1 MSELALALVWC
12 FHLLQYVLGRG
23 NRHMRGFCFVTLLWT
38 DLPARQPNQHFTDRW
53 DPLHLLSST
62 QTDLLQTIAHQVS
75 AIASKAW
82 SDSHSNS
89 AITSSILAMAR
100 KSLVITAACAV
111 VLPWHSTSQMKTFL
125 PTTLAP
131 SHRRREAD
139 NAAAHNSTCLSWRIT
154 MPPTMKPY
162 KSCLVGKY
170 LCNHGYLTPS
180 LPRHHLKMINKS
192 VKFETLFVFFFA
204 PSCEK
209 DFHQNA

>member
-12 FHLLQYVLGRG
+12 FHLLQSMLGRG
-23 NRHMRGFCFVTLLWT
+23 NGHMRGFCFVTLLWT

-89 AITSSILAMAR
+89 AITRSILAVAR

-111 VLPWHSTSQMKTFL
+111 VLPWHSMSQVKTFL

-131 SHRRREAD
+131 SHRRRQCCCTQQHLSVLKDHNAPHHEA
-139 NAAAHNSTCLSWRIT
+139 L
-154 MPPTMKPY
+154 
-162 KSCLVGKY
+162 
-170 LCNHGYLTPS
+170 
-180 LPRHHLKMINKS
+180 
-192 VKFETLFVFFFA
+192 
-204 PSCEK
+204 
-209 DFHQNA
+209 